1 LNKDMTL
8 PLLRSLSGRDFRLYF
23 GGQFVSFVGTWV
35 QQVALSWI
43 AYRVTGSAAV
53 LGLVAFA
60 SQAPT
65 LLLGPAGGILADRVS
80 RRGIL
85 VFTQVVEMGVAL
97 ALAILAAQGLLNSHT
112 LVAAALVLG
121 VAIAFEM
128 PARQALIADLVHEH
142 GHLSNAIA
150 LNSVSFNVA
159 RLVGPA
165 LGALMLAG
173 MGDLACFLANAASYI
188 VEICTLLMLRPRHA
202 REKQARGTLAQGL
215 AYLRTSSAPRWLL
228 LTVAF
233 SSVAL
238 APFVTL
244 LPVFAKEVFNRDVD
258 SLGMMMAAFG
268 FGSLAAALTLA
279 NRAHVSGFSL
289 KVVAGCL
296 CAGAAAAVLSC
307 NQHFLVALA
316 LMVVSGWST
325 VMIVTSSHILLQ
337 AVIPDHMRG
346 QLMAF
351 FGMAYGGALSV
362 ASLCAGALASMIGAR
377 PVFLASAVLYVAV
390 GLALNRVQPRL
401 RQAARPILIEKGLVP
416 K

>member
-1 LNKDMTL
+1 MTST
-8 PLLRSLSGRDFRLYF
+8 LLRSLEARDFRLYF
-23 GGQFVSFVGTWV
+23 SGQFVSFIGTWV

-65 LLLGPAGGILADRVS
+65 LLLGPVGGLLADRVS
-80 RRGIL
+80 RRRIL
-85 VFTQVVEMGVAL
+85 VCTQLAEMGVAVAL
-97 ALAILAAQGLLNSHT
+97 ALLAAKGLLMTET

-128 PARQALIADLVHEH
+128 PARQALVADLVREH

-165 LGALMLAG
+165 VGACMLAG
-173 MGDLACFLANAASYI
+173 LGDLACFAANATSYV
-188 VEICTLLMLRPRHA
+188 VEIFTLLMLRPKGSHVQR
-202 REKQARGTLAQGL
+202 QRGTLAQGL
-215 AYLRTSSAPRWLL
+215 AYLRASTAPRWLL

-233 SSVAL
+233 SSIAL

-244 LPVFAKEVFNRDVD
+244 LPVFAKEVFGRGVD
-258 SLGMMMAAFG
+258 SLGMLMAAFG
-268 FGSLAAALTLA
+268 FGSLAAALSLA
-279 NRAHVSGFSL
+279 NRSHVTGFSL

-296 CAGAAAAVLSC
+296 CAGAAAALLSC

-337 AVIPDHMRG
+337 AVVPDHMRG

-351 FGMAYGGALSV
+351 FGMAYGGALSL
-362 ASLCAGALASMIGAR
+362 ASLGVGALASMFGAR
-377 PVFLASAVLYVAV
+377 PVFLGSALLYVAV
-390 GLALNRVQPRL
+390 GLALNRVLPRL
-401 RQAARPILIEKGLVP
+401 RQDARPILEEKGLVP

>member
-1 LNKDMTL
+1 MPRT
-8 PLLRSLSGRDFRLYF
+8 LLRSLEGREFRLYF
-23 GGQFVSFVGTWV
+23 GGQFISFIGTWV

-43 AYRVTGSAAV
+43 AYRVTGSPAV

-60 SQAPT
+60 TQAPT

-80 RRGIL
+80 RRRII
-85 VFTQVVEMGVAL
+85 VCTQIVEMGVAL
-97 ALAILAAQGLLNSHT
+97 ALALLAAQGLLGSET

-121 VAIAFEM
+121 IAIAFEM
-128 PARQALIADLVHEH
+128 PARQALIADLVREH

-165 LGALMLAG
+165 LGAFMLAG
-173 MGDLACFLANAASYI
+173 LGDLACFLANASSYL
-188 VEICTLLMLRPRHA
+188 VEICTLLMLRPHSSHNN
-202 REKQARGTLAQGL
+202 RERGSLAQGL
-215 AYLRTSSAPRWLL
+215 AYLRESRVPRWLL

-244 LPVFAKEVFNRDVD
+244 LPVFAKEVFGRGVD
-258 SLGMMMAAFG
+258 SLGMLMAAFG
-268 FGSLAAALTLA
+268 FGSLAAAVSLA
-279 NRAHVSGFSL
+279 NRAHVTGFSL

-296 CAGAAAAVLSC
+296 CAGAAAALLSC
-307 NQHFLVALA
+307 NQHFMVALA

-337 AVIPDHMRG
+337 SVIPDHMRG

-362 ASLCAGALASMIGAR
+362 ASLCAGALASTIGAR
-377 PVFLASAVLYVAV
+377 PLFLGSAILYVAV
-390 GLALNRVQPRL
+390 GLALNRVQPLL
-401 RQAARPILIEKGLVP
+401 RQDARSILVNKGLVP

>member
-1 LNKDMTL
+1 MTRT
-8 PLLRSLSGRDFRLYF
+8 LLRSLAGRDFRLYF
-23 GGQFVSFVGTWV
+23 GGQFISFIGTWV

-60 SQAPT
+60 TQAPT
-65 LLLGPAGGILADRVS
+65 LLLGPAGGILADRMS
-80 RRGIL
+80 RRRII
-85 VFTQVVEMGVAL
+85 VCTQMVEMGVAL
-97 ALAILAAQGLLNSHT
+97 ALAWLAAHGLLGSET

-121 VAIAFEM
+121 MAIAFEM
-128 PARQALIADLVHEH
+128 PARQALIADLVSEH

-165 LGALMLAG
+165 LGAFMLAG
-173 MGDLACFLANAASYI
+173 LGDLACFLANAASYL
-188 VEICTLLMLRPRHA
+188 VEICTLLMLRPYRSRKI
-202 REKQARGTLAQGL
+202 RERGTLAQGL
-215 AYLRTSSAPRWLL
+215 DYLRGSRAPRWLL

-244 LPVFAKEVFNRDVD
+244 LPVFAKEVFGRGVD
-258 SLGMMMAAFG
+258 SLGMLMAAFG
-268 FGSLAAALTLA
+268 VGSLAAALSLA
-279 NRAHVSGFSL
+279 NRAHVTGFSL

-296 CAGAAAAVLSC
+296 CAGAAAALLSC

-351 FGMAYGGALSV
+351 FGMAYGGALSL
-362 ASLCAGALASMIGAR
+362 ASLGAGALASMVGAR
-377 PVFLASAVLYVAV
+377 PVFLGSAILYVVV

-401 RQAARPILIEKGLVP
+401 RQDARPILVEKGLVP

>member
-1 LNKDMTL
+1 
-8 PLLRSLSGRDFRLYF
+8 
-23 GGQFVSFVGTWV
+23 
-35 QQVALSWI
+35 
-43 AYRVTGSAAV
+43 
-53 LGLVAFA
+53 
-60 SQAPT
+60 
-65 LLLGPAGGILADRVS
+65 
-80 RRGIL
+80 
-85 VFTQVVEMGVAL
+85 MGVAL
-97 ALAILAAQGLLNSHT
+97 ALALLAAKGLLNSET

-121 VAIAFEM
+121 IAIAFEM
-128 PARQALIADLVHEH
+128 PARQALIADLVREH

-165 LGALMLAG
+165 LGAFMLAG
-173 MGDLACFLANAASYI
+173 LGDLACFLANATTYV
-188 VEICTLLMLRPRHA
+188 VEICTLLMLRPAGAHKR
-202 REKQARGTLAQGL
+202 RERGTLAQGL
-215 AYLRTSSAPRWLL
+215 AYLRASSAPRWLL
-228 LTVAF
+228 LTVAC

-244 LPVFAKEVFNRDVD
+244 LPVFAKEVFGRGVD
-258 SLGMMMAAFG
+258 SLGLLMAAFG

-279 NRAHVSGFSL
+279 NCAHVSGFSL

-296 CAGAAAAVLSC
+296 CAGAAAALLSC

-362 ASLCAGALASMIGAR
+362 ASLCAGALATTIGAR
-377 PVFLASAVLYVAV
+377 PVFLGSAILYVVV

-401 RQAARPILIEKGLVP
+401 RQDARPILIEKGLVP